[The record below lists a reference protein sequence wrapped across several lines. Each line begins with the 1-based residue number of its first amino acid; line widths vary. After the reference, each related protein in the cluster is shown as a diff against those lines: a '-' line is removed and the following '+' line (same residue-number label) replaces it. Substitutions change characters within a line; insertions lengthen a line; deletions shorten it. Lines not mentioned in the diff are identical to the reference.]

1 MLRVSSRNARFQQ
14 FQALLGNRG
23 KRQRNREFLVQGV
36 RPITLAAEYG
46 WPFRALIYDA
56 ERQLSAWARTMLAD
70 VPALQVAMS
79 PDLLAELGEK
89 EAGPPE
95 LVAVV
100 EMPADDLDRI
110 TAGPGFLGVLL
121 DRPASPGNIGTII
134 RSADAFGADGII
146 VAGHA
151 ADVYDP
157 RAVRASTGS
166 LFARPVVR
174 APSHREVAAWVSAQR
189 ARGCPIVLAGTDEHG
204 DVDVFDADL
213 TRPVL
218 LLVGNET
225 TGLTSAWRDL
235 CDLTVKIPITG
246 AASSLNAA
254 NAATAIL
261 YEIARQRLLAAR
273 PISYPPARPSRPGW
287 RGRRACRDARRPG
300 PAPPSAAARCTGPGP
315 RLDPRPPRS
324 SRPGWRGRRACWG
337 VRRPGPV
344 RGPAAA
350 RRTGRGPRAGSP
362 ASPVQ
367 WARLARAASVSGCS
381 APRTCS

>member
-14 FQALLGNRG
+14 WESLLGNRG

-36 RPITLAAEYG
+36 RPISLAAEFG
-46 WPFRALIYDA
+46 WPFRALLYDA
-56 ERQLSAWARTMLAD
+56 ERQLSAWARAMLRD

-79 PDLLAELGEK
+79 PGLLADLGEK

-121 DRPASPGNIGTII
+121 DRPASPGNIGSII
-134 RSADAFGADGII
+134 RSADAFGADGVI

-157 RAVRASTGS
+157 RAVRA
-166 LFARPVVR
+166 R
-174 APSHREVAAWVSAQR
+174 AGA
-189 ARGCPIVLAGTDEHG
+189 DEHG

-218 LLVGNET
+218 LLVGTEA
-225 TGLTSAWRDL
+225 TGLSSAWREL

-254 NAATAIL
+254 TAATAIL
-261 YEIARQRLLAAR
+261 YETARQRLQAAR
-273 PISYPPARPSRPGW
+273 P
-287 RGRRACRDARRPG
+287 
-300 PAPPSAAARCTGPGP
+300 
-315 RLDPRPPRS
+315 
-324 SRPGWRGRRACWG
+324 
-337 VRRPGPV
+337 
-344 RGPAAA
+344 
-350 RRTGRGPRAGSP
+350 
-362 ASPVQ
+362 
-367 WARLARAASVSGCS
+367 
-381 APRTCS
+381 